1 MGALSP
7 KVKKALSEGAVD
19 FQMGADIDP
28 EDHELVIHDIGWHLV
43 HPVSCTARN
52 TGEREHLTKA
62 TKSFRASGEKGREA
76 CRHQEIAEEWLQPPA
91 PKGVY
96 RWRTAKGALELKP

>member
-28 EDHELVIHDIGWHLV
+28 EDHELVIHDIGWH
-43 HPVSCTARN
+43 
-52 TGEREHLTKA
+52 
-62 TKSFRASGEKGREA
+62 
-76 CRHQEIAEEWLQPPA
+76 
-91 PKGVY
+91 
-96 RWRTAKGALELKP
+96 